1 MGSRAS
7 NYSDAEPTM
16 WLQLEP
22 TDEEKRFHQLPP
34 TRYKRTIRHEFGH
47 ALGLKHE
54 HSHPD
59 APRLYD
65 EAKLKVYL
73 KRWYYPD
80 WSCTKIESKIESQ
93 WASKTVPEGESSKYD
108 DHSVMHYE

>member
-7 NYSDAEPTM
+7 NYSEAEPTM

-22 TDEEKRFHQLPP
+22 TDEEKKFDQFPP
-34 TRYKRTIRHEFGH
+34 ARYKRTIRHEFGH

-54 HSHPD
+54 HQHPD
-59 APRLYD
+59 APALYD
-65 EAKLKVYL
+65 KAKLKVYL

-80 WSCTKIESKIESQ
+80 WSWAEIESKIESQ
-93 WASKTVPEGESSKYD
+93 WASKTAPEGESSKYD
-108 DHSVMHYE
+108 DHSIMHYE